1 MGTYDQDGDQEM
13 STVISKFGCT
23 LQLRGEFCK
32 HCCPVTPGGISRY
45 GMWLVTE
52 MCKSSQVTLVC
63 SQV

>member
-1 MGTYDQDGDQEM
+1 M
-13 STVISKFGCT
+13 ISKFGWM
-23 LQLRGEFCK
+23 LQLPGEFCK

-52 MCKSSQVTLVC
+52 ICKSSQVTLVC